1 MSLIIFPLKFGKNYY
16 SLTIFYAVYKF
27 HLKIGYVLKNKLLYA
42 NPTSPPDN
50 APRKVNFV
58 DVCTNN
64 SGFITK
70 IKSEDF
76 SKFKKLIFCI
86 GGSTTAGF
94 ESHHNKTFPFLLD
107 NLIRPFGY
115 RCINAGVGGYRSIHE
130 LLLLKHRIMKH
141 NPYAIILLSGFNDF
155 ESYAYRVSEPFNPF
169 KHYSS
174 DDLPKSYFEKIAVC
188 SSLFY
193 IMKKKIINFY
203 KIKSELVTTNK
214 KFIENAE
221 DAILNKNEW
230 LDEWIANV
238 TNIFKLCQTNGIKV
252 YLIGHVHPMYSNATP
267 EAKEYADKD
276 LDMNGQFDV
285 FVKFHKILREESI
298 KLCLKNKVTFLDIAT
313 DFEKLN
319 SEFSGSNY
327 YKNRFSWFVDR
338 THLTERGNEFIAN
351 FINNKIKKTL

>member
-1 MSLIIFPLKFGKNYY
+1 MSFIVFPLKFGKNFY
-16 SLTIFYAVYKF
+16 SLTRNSVYIF
-27 HLKIGYVLKNKLLYA
+27 HPKIGYVLKNHLLYS

-50 APRKVNFV
+50 APRKVHFV

-76 SKFKKLIFCI
+76 SKFKKLIFCV

-94 ESHHNKTFPFLLD
+94 ESHHNKTSPFLLD

-130 LLLLKHRIMKH
+130 LLLLKHRILKY
-141 NPYAIILLSGFNDF
+141 NPYAIILLSGFNDY
-155 ESYAYRVSEPFNPF
+155 ESYSYRVSKPYNPF

-174 DDLPKSYFEKIAVC
+174 NELPKSYFEKIATY
-188 SSLFY
+188 SSLFF
-193 IMKKKIINFY
+193 IMKKKIIDRY
-203 KIKSELVTTNK
+203 KINSELVANK
-214 KFIENAE
+214 NIIKNYE

-252 YLIGHVHPMYSNATP
+252 YLISQIIPMYSNATP
-267 EAKEYADKD
+267 EAKEYADQD
-276 LDMNGQFDV
+276 LDMNGRFDA

-338 THLTERGNEFIAN
+338 THLTENGNEFIAN
-351 FINNKIKKTL
+351 SIYNKIKKTL